1 MSLNKVI
8 LIGNVGR
15 DPEVQ
20 HFDGGNAV
28 ANFSLATT
36 ERGYKLSNG
45 TEVPE
50 RTEWHRIVVRKD
62 QVPFVEKWV
71 KKGSSVY
78 VEGKIRSRSYEDK
91 NGMKRDVYEIVCDK
105 IEFFGSKR
113 SSSGGN
119 ASDNAGSE
127 KTNSAAFSAPAT
139 TEGFD
144 SEANETN
151 DLPF

>member
-20 HFDGGNAV
+20 HFEGGNAV

-62 QVPFVEKWV
+62 QVPFVERWV

-113 SSSGGN
+113 SSGGG
-119 ASDNAGSE
+119 SDSATVAE
-127 KTNSAAFSAPAT
+127 KPAVAPFSSP
-139 TEGFD
+139 FD
-144 SEANETN
+144 SEAETD